1 MRRWLIS
8 IALFAEVDNF
18 KENSK
23 EDMNDKIRRLIKVGC
38 EG

>member
-1 MRRWLIS
+1 LGKKVYFNRFIFGS
-8 IALFAEVDNF
+8 GQFQKNG
-18 KENSK
+18 K